1 MHIPALELALFQHR
15 PLPNNAKVF
24 NSWNLNLCAQGC
36 NIAHSVDRTKLDKH
50 PLFNGIPMDQVTF
63 SQCTPAFIECN
74 TNCQKSYQV
83 QMKYWPPPGVTWPV
97 YTSSNLTI
105 CINSCNNDA
114 VNDQRKV
121 IDSSGNPTNF
131 PRDAVFANCNHD
143 LSICTQ
149 SCLSAFSQDMNEFQK
164 EAKKEAQHGAQG
176 EVQKLVEKEVEKEIE
191 KEVKEEVAKEVADEG
206 EREAQRQTQEDA
218 QKKRN

>member
-1 MHIPALELALFQHR
+1 
-15 PLPNNAKVF
+15 
-24 NSWNLNLCAQGC
+24 
-36 NIAHSVDRTKLDKH
+36 
-50 PLFNGIPMDQVTF
+50 
-63 SQCTPAFIECN
+63 
-74 TNCQKSYQV
+74 
-83 QMKYWPPPGVTWPV
+83 MKYWPPPGVTWPV

-105 CINSCNNDA
+105 CINSCHNNV

-149 SCLSAFSQDMNEFQK
+149 SCLSDMNEFQR

-176 EVQKLVEKEVEKEIE
+176 EVQNLVEKVVEKEIE
-191 KEVKEEVAKEVADEG
+191 KEVKEEVAKEVADEV
-206 EREAQRQTQEDA
+206 EREAQSQIQEDA
-218 QKKRN
+218 QKERN